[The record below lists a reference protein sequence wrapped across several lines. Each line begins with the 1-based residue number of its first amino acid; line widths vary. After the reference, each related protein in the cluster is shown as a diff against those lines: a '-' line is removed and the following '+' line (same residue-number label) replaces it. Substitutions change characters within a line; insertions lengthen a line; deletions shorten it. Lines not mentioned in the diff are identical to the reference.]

1 MDTDRYI
8 VHVETEDFYKDI
20 ADDVEK
26 WFDTSGYDKKLDRLL
41 PIGKNKKVL
50 GMFKDELNGEIIT
63 ESTNVQAKLC
73 AFLWEDN
80 EGKILEKKKAQK
92 KAQKNT

>member
-1 MDTDRYI
+1 MDIDSYI

-50 GMFKDELNGEIIT
+50 EMFKDELNGEIIT
-63 ESTNVQAKLC
+63 ESTNVRAKLY

-80 EGKILEKKKAQK
+80 EGKILEGKKQKA
-92 KAQKNT
+92 

>member
-1 MDTDRYI
+1 MDTDSYI

-50 GMFKDELNGEIIT
+50 EMFKDELNGEIIT
-63 ESTNVQAKLC
+63 EVQMYGQSYMR
-73 AFLWEDN
+73 FY
-80 EGKILEKKKAQK
+80 GKITKVKY
-92 KAQKNT
+92 